1 MKSDV
6 FIKVGKI
13 DLAIQWLD
21 PAHRVDFAGEV
32 DVLQSEEKIRFHILE
47 ADSFELTLRVTQG
60 KLSQGDQKSGKEL
73 SDLAKALFQRY
84 FPLQTVY
91 TRPIPYKEIPAEEIT
106 WQLLSWKLSERGI
119 SFDQI
124 SKETGIP
131 RKQINDWVS
140 GAEPMDAVTRAMFY
154 YMLR

>member
-1 MKSDV
+1 MNSKV
-6 FIKVGKI
+6 FIKIGKI
-13 DLAIQWLD
+13 DLAIQWAEESLLT
-21 PAHRVDFAGEV
+21 DFAKEV
-32 DVLQSEEKIRFHILE
+32 DELKEEEKIQFRILE
-47 ADSFELTLRVTQG
+47 ADPFELTVRVTQG
-60 KLSQGDQKSGKEL
+60 KQSDRDQKSGKEL
-73 SDLAKALFQRY
+73 SDLAKALFKKY
-84 FPLQTVY
+84 FPYHTIY
-91 TRPIPYKEIPAEEIT
+91 TRPIPYREIPAEEMT
-106 WQLLSWKLSERGI
+106 WQVVSWKLSERGI